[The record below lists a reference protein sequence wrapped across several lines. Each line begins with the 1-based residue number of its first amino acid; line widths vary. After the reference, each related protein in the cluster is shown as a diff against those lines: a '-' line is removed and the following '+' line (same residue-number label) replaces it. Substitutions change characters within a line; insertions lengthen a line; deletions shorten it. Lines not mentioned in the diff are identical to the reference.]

1 MIGSLHDL
9 SLIIDNLPGLVSTM
23 TPTGEIDFANG
34 RLLGYLGVSLEQLQ
48 DLQPFVHEAD
58 RAMVIERWKQSI
70 ESGQPFDA
78 DYRLRRSDG
87 VYRWF
92 HGHGVPTHAQD
103 GSIVGW
109 CSLVVDIEERTQAED
124 LRRSKE
130 RHAIL
135 DNIPG
140 LVAIHKA
147 SGEPELFNR
156 AAREYH
162 GACADDPT
170 QWKITDV
177 IHPDD
182 LPWLLPAR
190 RRAVQTRQPFDTE
203 PRMRR
208 ADGTYRWFLVRAVLV
223 DDYDGTSRWYS
234 VRTDIHDR
242 KLAEDALRQ
251 SEAFLLEVQRLSRTG
266 GWRYDLATDVV
277 ESSPEIQRA
286 YAVQPGEDLS
296 RPTFWFDRIHPE
308 DRPRVQALFEQCMRE
323 KTDYRAGYRIVLPD
337 GSIRYQYATGRPV
350 TNDAGEVVQFI
361 GASMDMT
368 EHWLATTELER
379 ASQAVRDLQARM
391 SRAAQVATVGELAGS
406 IAHEVN
412 QPLAAVVANGHACLR
427 WLSASPPN
435 VPKAVE
441 AAERIVKD
449 GKDAGEIV
457 RRVRTLFKRTAA
469 EKAPLD
475 LSEVIGEV
483 LRLLDSYPA
492 RKHVALDVAL
502 DSDLPPVFADRV
514 QLQQLVLNLMLNAL
528 EALEPVSGRVKKLS
542 VRSTR
547 AENRHAMIQ
556 ISDNGIGLDD
566 PASAFEPFV
575 TTKPEGMGL
584 GLAICRSIVAAH
596 DGRLSAERNEG
607 FGMTFTVTLPIH
619 PDVVP

>member
-34 RLLGYLGVSLEQLQ
+34 QLLDYLGVRLEQLQ

-109 CSLVVDIEERTQAED
+109 CSLVVDIEERKQAED

-449 GKDAGEIV
+449 GKDAGEVV

-483 LRLLDSYPA
+483 LRLLDSSPA
-492 RKHVALDVAL
+492 RKHVGFDVAL

-514 QLQQLVLNLMLNAL
+514 QLQQLVLNLVLNAL

-547 AENRHAMIQ
+547 AESRHAMIQ

-566 PASAFEPFV
+566 PAAAFEPFV

-596 DGRLSAERNEG
+596 DGRLLAERNEG
-607 FGMTFTVTLPIH
+607 FGMTFTVTLPLH
-619 PDVVP
+619 LDLVP